1 MRRAAAAAFCAATLP
16 AAAEVPRAVLDA
28 VQRLAP
34 TTALEAPLRAAPCA
48 FGAEARHLGALPSNV
63 PWARLHAAVL
73 FDGLPGLAPGHRAV
87 VLRPTRELL
96 ARAATRERI
105 AQGGISL
112 HGPALERLPEDAPAP
127 AFLALH
133 VAPSV
138 AVPETCVAPAAR
150 QTG

>member
-1 MRRAAAAAFCAATLP
+1 MRRVAVLAFCAATLP
-16 AAAEVPRAVLDA
+16 AAAEVPRAVLEA

-34 TTALEAPLRAAPCA
+34 SAALEAPLRAAACA
-48 FGAEARHLGALPSNV
+48 FAPDVRHLGALPSNL
-63 PWARLHAAVL
+63 PWARLHATVL
-73 FDGLPGLAPGHRAV
+73 FDGLPGLAPGERAV

-127 AFLALH
+127 AFLAFH
-133 VAPSV
+133 VSPAV
-138 AVPETCVAPAAR
+138 ALPEACITPAAR
-150 QTG
+150 KTG